1 MTNWTRRGF
10 LGSLG
15 AGMAAGELALL
26 NAQAPP
32 QGQAAPN
39 PMRDAANVDRDVV
52 FGKGGTVDLQADIY
66 KPTGTSKRM
75 AVIHYHGGGFAGGN
89 KNGLANRC
97 QAMSAL
103 GYTNIAAQYRLTG
116 AGRWPAQIEDVKTAI
131 RWTRA
136 NAAKL
141 GIEPNRIAL
150 AGYSAGGHL
159 ALFANGTQNV
169 AQYEGSGGNAGA
181 GTQLAAVIAYY
192 PVTGPAWEGFRKGFP
207 LPEGSSEE
215 AWKQVEIAGHVKGF
229 SPTILHHGL
238 ADTTVAPE
246 SSQDFLKVLRGASIP
261 SELHEFSAVPHG
273 FDAVQEFAD
282 ITARLNDLFL
292 DRYVVNPRPYPSGR
306 GGGEGGRG
314 AAPGGA
320 GRGGGRGQ

>member
-1 MTNWTRRGF
+1 MASTNWTRRGF

-15 AGMAAGELALL
+15 AGIAAGELALL
-26 NAQAPP
+26 SA
-32 QGQAAPN
+32 QGQAPAPN
-39 PMRDAANVDRDVV
+39 PARDAANVDRDVV

-66 KPTGTSKRM
+66 RPTGMSKRM

-89 KNGLANRC
+89 KNGLALRC

-103 GYTNIAAQYRLTG
+103 GYTNIAAQYRLSG
-116 AGRWPAQIEDVKTAI
+116 VARWPAQIEDVKTAI

-159 ALFANGTQNV
+159 ALFANGTQNQ
-169 AQYEGSGGNAGA
+169 AAFEGSGGNAGA
-181 GTQLAAVIAYY
+181 GTQLSAVIAYY
-192 PVTGPAWEGFRKGFP
+192 PVTGPAWEGFRKAFP
-207 LPEGSSEE
+207 LPEGSNDA
-215 AWKQVEIAGHVKGF
+215 AWKQVEVATHVKGF
-229 SPTILHHGL
+229 APTILHHGL
-238 ADTTVAPE
+238 ADTTVPPE
-246 SSQDFLKVLRGASIP
+246 SSEEFLKVLRGASIP
-261 SELHEFSAVPHG
+261 SELHEFAGVPHG

-282 ITARLNDLFL
+282 ATARLNDLFL

-306 GGGEGGRG
+306 GGGGGAEGGRG
-314 AAPGGA
+314 GGE